1 MMKPNKKIVYIQ
13 YSILGSVFKNIELA
27 LPNITESKCARK
39 LRDFAPQVKDLLDNF
54 L

>member
-27 LPNITESKCARK
+27 LPNITESKCVRK
-39 LRDFAPQVKDLLDNF
+39 LRDFAPQVKDFLDNF